1 MAESVTGSWCSPP
14 SSTTWTM
21 MWPGGRDEGLAW
33 KSNSTFAQIRL
44 QKEDQ
49 KLTEFEPAGVV
60 ARLANQHLLQV
71 EGGGDTEQ
79 IFTNVAKYSTLSQ
92 KIKSFLIYSSSSHL
106 DSVSGLLSRLPS
118 ILVEKSE

>member
-33 KSNSTFAQIRL
+33 KSNSTFAQIQL

-60 ARLANQHLLQV
+60 ARLAYQHLLQV
-71 EGGGDTEQ
+71 EGGGDAEQ
-79 IFTNVAKYSTLSQ
+79 IFTNIQIIRNITLYH
-92 KIKSFLIYSSSSHL
+92 K
-106 DSVSGLLSRLPS
+106 RLNHS
-118 ILVEKSE
+118 

>member
-1 MAESVTGSWCSPP
+1 
-14 SSTTWTM
+14 

-60 ARLANQHLLQV
+60 ARLANQHLLQL

-79 IFTNVAKYSTLSQ
+79 MFTNIEIMRSIALNH
-92 KIKSFLIYSSSSHL
+92 KSSNHS
-106 DSVSGLLSRLPS
+106 
-118 ILVEKSE
+118 

>member
-1 MAESVTGSWCSPP
+1 ME
-14 SSTTWTM
+14 
-21 MWPGGRDEGLAW
+21 
-33 KSNSTFAQIRL
+33 IRS

-60 ARLANQHLLQV
+60 ARLTHQHLLQV
-71 EGGGDTEQ
+71 EGGGDAEQ
-79 IFTNVAKYSTLSQ
+79 IFTFRSDNAKYNTLSQ

-118 ILVEKSE
+118 ILVEKPEKKMILIFTKCAPNLYRERTVVATIRET